1 MAILALKG
9 NHRTRRFKSRGHTNR
24 PLFRPTGRCARGQPY
39 GSDSGSVT
47 HLSGVDAI
55 KDALTRLS
63 NLPVPVFDW
72 QVRTGFDHTDDPA
85 IWILATIDDDNVKD
99 EKVRFDRRFELR
111 SLIRNAVLKE
121 IDPEKFIYI
130 SFRIPSDV

>member
-1 MAILALKG
+1 MGTQTAHSSAPQG
-9 NHRTRRFKSRGHTNR
+9 DVPGE
-24 PLFRPTGRCARGQPY
+24 QPY
-39 GSDSGSVT
+39 DSDSRSVT
-47 HLSGVDAI
+47 QLSGVVDAI

-72 QVRTGFDHTDDPA
+72 QVRTGLDHADDPA
-85 IWILATIDDDNVKD
+85 IWILATIDDDIKD

-111 SLIRNAVLKE
+111 SIIRNAVLQE
-121 IDPEKFIYI
+121 IGPEKFIYI